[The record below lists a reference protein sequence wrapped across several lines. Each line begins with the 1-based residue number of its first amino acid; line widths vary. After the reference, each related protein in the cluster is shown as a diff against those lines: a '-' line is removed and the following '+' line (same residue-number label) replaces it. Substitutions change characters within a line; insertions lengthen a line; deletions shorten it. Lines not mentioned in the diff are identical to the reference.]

1 MSVKHNMRDSDSR
14 SNTLTKAM
22 LILWTSLLLW
32 GCAAAPEKDTPVEPA
47 PIEQLPEPDPDN
59 AFTLP
64 KSQHTDIFNQ
74 AEASLATHDWQQAD
88 ITLQALPRS
97 AMTTNDKAYLTYL
110 EARIAYTH
118 GDQVQAMTLLDNLL
132 FMDIHPALQYRALS
146 FKHYILEMQ
155 GDSLASAQLAD
166 QIMRFAPQDTVAAW
180 QRNVWLNLAR
190 ADKDT
195 LLNARAVVVDPRFR
209 GWLELA
215 LVSRDNA
222 YDPSAALT
230 QWRNSHP
237 GHPAGN
243 TLPGGMGYSFQPSK
257 QRDKVALL
265 LPISGP
271 LAPAGKAVLN
281 GFMAGYYAHGAAGR
295 GSADLEVFDTTA
307 YASASAAYDAAV
319 SQGTTMIVGPLSKES
334 LVDLG
339 TRLERPVPVLALNRI
354 DQVLPAAGSALVQLS
369 LSPEDEVVSA
379 ANIAY
384 GKGARNALLIT
395 PAGNWGDKMSS
406 ALREHWTALGGNISS
421 QATYN
426 GYDDYSNS
434 VKAAL
439 SLDASEQ
446 RAADIRSI
454 FGSDTEFTPRRR
466 QDADVVFLLS
476 QNDSEARSI
485 KPLLAFHYAGD
496 LPVFA
501 LSNIYNGTPDE
512 RNRDLNG
519 IYLVEMPW
527 LLGSNPDL
535 RTTITDGGVGDNYT
549 RLHALGADAFL
560 VQNDFQ
566 RLQAGADALF
576 LGDTGLLRMG
586 PDLIIRREMSLAI
599 FDGSEVKRP

>member
-1 MSVKHNMRDSDSR
+1 
-14 SNTLTKAM
+14 M

-32 GCAAAPEKDTPVEPA
+32 GCAGAPEKDTPVATA
-47 PIEQLPEPDPDN
+47 PLEQLPEPDPDT
-59 AFTLP
+59 ASTLP

-97 AMTTNDKAYLTYL
+97 AMTTNDQAYLTYL
-110 EARIAYTH
+110 EARITYTH
-118 GDQVQAMTLLDNLL
+118 GEQVQAIALLDNLL

-195 LLNARAVVVDPRFR
+195 LLNARTVVVDPRFR

-215 LVSRDNA
+215 LISRDNT
-222 YDPSAALT
+222 YDPGAALT
-230 QWRNSHP
+230 QWRSSHP

-243 TLPGGMGYSFQPSK
+243 TLPGGMGYSFQSSS
-257 QRDKVALL
+257 QRNKVALL

-281 GFMAGYYAHGAAGR
+281 GFMAGYYANGTAGY
-295 GSADLEVFDTTA
+295 GNADLQVLDTAA

-319 SQGTTMIVGPLSKES
+319 SQGATMIVGPLSKES

-395 PAGNWGDKMSS
+395 PAGDWGDKMSI

-421 QATYN
+421 HATYN

-446 RAADIRSI
+446 RAENIRSI

-466 QDADVVFLLS
+466 QDADVVFLFS

-519 IYLVEMPW
+519 IYLAEMPW
-527 LLGSNPDL
+527 LLGSNPEL
-535 RTTITDGGVGDNYT
+535 RATITDGRVGDNYT

-576 LGDTGLLRMG
+576 RGDTGLLRMG
-586 PDLIIRREMSLAI
+586 PDLIIRREMSLAT
-599 FDGSEVKRP
+599 FDGSELKRP

>member
-1 MSVKHNMRDSDSR
+1 
-14 SNTLTKAM
+14 M
-22 LILWTSLLLW
+22 LILWTSLFLW
-32 GCAAAPEKDTPVEPA
+32 GCAGAPEKDTPVATA
-47 PIEQLPEPDPDN
+47 PLEQLPEPEPDT
-59 AFTLP
+59 ASTLP
-64 KSQHTDIFNQ
+64 KSRHTDIFNQ

-88 ITLQALPRS
+88 VTLQALPQS

-118 GDQVQAMTLLDNLL
+118 GDQAQAVALLDNLL

-166 QIMRFAPQDTVAAW
+166 QIMRFAPRDTVAAW

-195 LLNARAVVVDPRFR
+195 LLNARAVVVDPRFK

-215 LVSRDNA
+215 LVSRDNT

-243 TLPGGMGYSFQPSK
+243 NLPGGMGYSFQPSS

-281 GFMAGYYAHGAAGR
+281 GFMAGYYAHGATGR
-295 GSADLEVFDTTA
+295 GSADLEVFDTAA

-354 DQVLPAAGSALVQLS
+354 DQILPAAGSALVQLS

-395 PAGNWGDKMSS
+395 PAGDWGDKMSI

-421 QATYN
+421 HATYN

-434 VKAAL
+434 VKTAL

-446 RAADIRSI
+446 RAAGIRSI

-466 QDADVVFLLS
+466 QDADVVFLFS

-501 LSNIYNGTPDE
+501 LSNVYSGTPDE

-519 IYLVEMPW
+519 LYLVEMPW
-527 LLGSNPDL
+527 LLGSNPGL
-535 RTTITDGGVGDNYT
+535 RATITDGGVGDNYT

-576 LGDTGLLRMG
+576 RGDTGLLRMG

-599 FDGSEVKRP
+599 FDGSELQRP